1 VSPERDAD
9 VFASLAAEN
18 ASSRTLAAEDA
29 ASRGLATSTPAVTAY
44 ERCAGRAT
52 QRRRVRTSCPP
63 PAVASAPRAYE
74 RTTLRAVAADV
85 GVDAALVIRYFGSKQ
100 DLFAAAADFDIDLP
114 DLSGVDPDD
123 VAGILLPRFFAV
135 WEEDETFLALLRA
148 AMTSPLAA
156 ETLRRVFAEQVAP
169 KLITAT
175 PDHPV
180 QRIGLMGA
188 FVIGLAITRYILVN
202 PPIAGLDRDE
212 LSRWAAPVIR
222 QLLVGPAP
230 A

>member
-1 VSPERDAD
+1 MTATRPR
-9 VFASLAAEN
+9 N
-18 ASSRTLAAEDA
+18 ASQTRADILSAA
-29 ASRGLATSTPAVTAY
+29 
-44 ERCAGRAT
+44 
-52 QRRRVRTSCPP
+52 RRRFG
-63 PAVASAPRAYE
+63 AEGYE

-100 DLFAAAADFDIDLP
+100 DLFAAAADFAIELP
-114 DLSGVDPDD
+114 DLSSVDPDE

-135 WEEDETFLALLRA
+135 WEDETFVALLRA
-148 AMTSPLAA
+148 AMTSQVAA
-156 ETLRRVFAEQVAP
+156 DTLRRVFAEQVAP

-175 PDHPV
+175 PDNPV

-188 FVIGLAITRYILVN
+188 FVIGLATTRYVLAN
-202 PPIAGLDRDE
+202 PPVANLSRDE

-230 A
+230 APPPAAKTQRRKQDTSTQPRGCGRHASSPG

>member
-1 VSPERDAD
+1 MTATRPR
-9 VFASLAAEN
+9 N
-18 ASSRTLAAEDA
+18 ASQTRADILSAA
-29 ASRGLATSTPAVTAY
+29 R
-44 ERCAGRAT
+44 RRFAT
-52 QRRRVRTSCPP
+52 QG
-63 PAVASAPRAYE
+63 YE
-74 RTTLRAVAADV
+74 GTTLRAVAADV

-100 DLFAAAADFDIDLP
+100 DLFGAAADFAIELP
-114 DLSGVDPDD
+114 DLSSVDPDE

-135 WEEDETFLALLRA
+135 WEDETFVALLRA
-148 AMTSPLAA
+148 AMTSQVAA
-156 ETLRRVFAEQVAP
+156 DTLRRVFAEQVTP

-175 PDHPV
+175 PDNPV

-188 FVIGLAITRYILVN
+188 FVIGLATTRYVLAN
-202 PPIAGLDRDE
+202 PPVANLSRDE

>member
-1 VSPERDAD
+1 MPTTRPRNARQTRAD
-9 VFASLAAEN
+9 ILSAA
-18 ASSRTLAAEDA
+18 
-29 ASRGLATSTPAVTAY
+29 
-44 ERCAGRAT
+44 
-52 QRRRVRTSCPP
+52 RRRFG
-63 PAVASAPRAYE
+63 AEGYD

-85 GVDAALVIRYFGSKQ
+85 GVDPALVIRYFGSKK
-100 DLFAAAADFDIDLP
+100 DLFAAAADFTIELP
-114 DLSGVDPDD
+114 DLSGVAPDE
-123 VAGILLPRFFAV
+123 VAGMLLPRFFAV

-148 AMTSPLAA
+148 AMTSPIAA
-156 ETLRRVFAEQVAP
+156 DTLRQVFATQVAP

-175 PDHPV
+175 PDHPL

-188 FVIGLAITRYILVN
+188 FVIGLATTRYVLAN
-202 PPIAGLDRDE
+202 PPVANLSRDE